1 MHAPVFTRENM
12 FDSQTFN
19 DGHGDDEPG
28 VVPPHLAVQV
38 LGVKVVKEDE
48 IRVGEEGDGEEG
60 DDVAHAVVGVELQ
73 LAARLGEVVDAV
85 AGMEDLE

>member
-1 MHAPVFTRENM
+1 MVE
-12 FDSQTFN
+12 
-19 DGHGDDEPG
+19 
-28 VVPPHLAVQV
+28 
-38 LGVKVVKEDE
+38 EDE